1 MIQSTI
7 CIIIFFIT
15 IALYMSNKFPL
26 ALVSITSMTILTV
39 TGCLAPEDALANF
52 ANKSVII
59 VGAMMIIAAGLN
71 RTQMLHKVTNLVFK
85 ISGGSFTK
93 GMLGYCLVTF
103 AVAQIMPRATDWK
116 WGRQLCYG

>member
-39 TGCLAPEDALANF
+39 TGCLAPEDPLANF
-52 ANKSVII
+52 AND
-59 VGAMMIIAAGLN
+59 
-71 RTQMLHKVTNLVFK
+71 
-85 ISGGSFTK
+85 
-93 GMLGYCLVTF
+93 YCRRLEPDPTAPQSYEPGF
-103 AVAQIMPRATDWK
+103 
-116 WGRQLCYG
+116 